1 VKLNEGGQTSN
12 KRASEF
18 DPKSSDS
25 VMNSVGGS
33 TGGSCQRREIFLV
46 IEWKRR
52 KDLAVRETEVDV
64 RHFFDGLCEINMAER

>member
-1 VKLNEGGQTSN
+1 VKLNEGGQTS
-12 KRASEF
+12 KRASEI

-25 VMNSVGGS
+25 LMNSVGGS

-64 RHFFDGLCEINMAER
+64 RLSS

>member
-1 VKLNEGGQTSN
+1 VKLSEGVQAS
-12 KRASEF
+12 KRVSEI
-18 DPKSSDS
+18 DPKSTDS

-33 TGGSCQRREIFLV
+33 TGGLMSAAETFLV

-64 RHFFDGLCEINMAER
+64 RHFSGGLCEINVAERW

>member
-1 VKLNEGGQTSN
+1 VKLNEGGQTGR
-12 KRASEF
+12 RASEI

-25 VMNSVGGS
+25 GINSVGGS
-33 TGGSCQRREIFLV
+33 TSGSCQRREIFLV

-64 RHFFDGLCEINMAER
+64 RHFFDGLCEINVAER